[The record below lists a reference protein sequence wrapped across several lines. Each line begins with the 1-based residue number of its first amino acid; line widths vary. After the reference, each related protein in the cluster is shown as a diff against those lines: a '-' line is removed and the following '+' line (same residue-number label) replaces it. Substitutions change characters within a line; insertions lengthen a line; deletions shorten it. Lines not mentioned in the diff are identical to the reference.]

1 MSTFLTKLEYLLRE
15 TLLGIKRGGWMN
27 WAAVSTVAVLLF
39 LFGASLQTSW
49 QLENVLGQLGSQLE
63 ISVYL
68 EPNITGISMQPQVQ
82 GISGVAS
89 VQVIAK
95 DRAWE
100 SLLKDLGNI
109 DTKNAT
115 AQLGVNPLVD
125 ELKVRANNSDRLPE
139 LAKQITKIPGV
150 NEVWYTNEVVDRLRQ
165 LRQAVAST
173 STVVV
178 IVFTL
183 VAVAVIMTTIRLI
196 VMARRLEI
204 EIMQLVGATANWI
217 YFPFVL
223 QGIFFGVMGAAI
235 AYAMLALGLNL
246 LSGVIV
252 NQPELIKSLAIGLT
266 TDFRVQYLLPVIL
279 LGFGSAIGVLGSL
292 IAVRKFS
299 LNQA

>member
-1 MSTFLTKLEYLLRE
+1 MSTFLTKLDYLLRE

-68 EPNITGISMQPQVQ
+68 DQNVTGVSMQPQVE
-82 GISGVAS
+82 GITGVAS
-89 VQVIAK
+89 VQVIDK
-95 DRAWE
+95 DQAWQN
-100 SLLKDLGNI
+100 LLKDLGTV
-109 DTKNAT
+109 DAKNAT
-115 AQLGVNPLVD
+115 EQLGINPLVD
-125 ELKVRANNSDRLPE
+125 ELKVRAVNSDRLPE
-139 LAKQITKIPGV
+139 LAKQITKIKGV
-150 NEVWYTNEVVDRLRQ
+150 SEVWYTNEVVDRLRQ
-165 LRQAVAST
+165 LRQAVASI
-173 STVVV
+173 SSVVVV
-178 IVFTL
+178 IFTL
-183 VAVAVIMTTIRLI
+183 VAIAVIMTTIRLI

-223 QGIFFGVMGAAI
+223 QGIFFGIIGSVV
-235 AYAMLALGLNL
+235 AYTMLSLGLNL
-246 LSGVIV
+246 LSGIIV
-252 NQPELIKSLAIGLT
+252 NQPDLIKSLAVGLT
-266 TDFRVQYLLPVIL
+266 TDLRVQYLLPVIL
-279 LGFGSAIGVLGSL
+279 LGFGSAIGVVGSL

>member
-27 WAAVSTVAVLLF
+27 WAAISTVAVLLF

-68 EPNITGISMQPQVQ
+68 EQNVTGVTMQPKIEGITGIAAVE
-82 GISGVAS
+82 
-89 VQVIAK
+89 VITK
-95 DRAWE
+95 ERAWQN
-100 SLLKDLGNI
+100 LLKDLGNL
-109 DTKNAT
+109 DPNAT
-115 AQLGVNPLVD
+115 DRLGMNPLVD
-125 ELKVRANNSDRLPE
+125 ELKVKATKSDRLPD
-139 LAKQITKIPGV
+139 LAKQIAKIPGV
-150 NEVWYTNEVVDRLRQ
+150 SEVWYTNEVVERLRQ

-173 STVVV
+173 SNVVV
-178 IVFTL
+178 IIFTL
-183 VAVAVIMTTIRLI
+183 VTIAVIMTTIRLI

-223 QGIFFGVMGAAI
+223 QGIFFGIMGAAI
-235 AYAMLALGLNL
+235 AYAMLSLGLNL
-246 LSGVIV
+246 LSGVII
-252 NQPELIKSLAIGLT
+252 NQPDLIKSLAVGLT
-266 TDFRVQYLLPVIL
+266 TDNRVQYFLPIIL

>member
-1 MSTFLTKLEYLLRE
+1 MSIFLTKLDYLLRE

-27 WAAVSTVAVLLF
+27 WAAISTVAVLLF

-49 QLENVLGQLGSQLE
+49 QLENILGQLGSQLE

-68 EPNITGISMQPQVQ
+68 EQNVAGIAMQPTIE
-82 GISGVAS
+82 GITGVAS
-89 VQVIAK
+89 VQVIPK
-95 DRAWE
+95 DQAWQN
-100 SLLKDLGNI
+100 LLKDLG
-109 DTKNAT
+109 DVDPKNAT

-139 LAKQITKIPGV
+139 LAKKIEQIQGV

-173 STVVV
+173 SSVVV

-183 VAVAVIMTTIRLI
+183 VAIAVIMTTIRLI

-223 QGIFFGVMGAAI
+223 QGIFFGIIGAAI
-235 AYAMLALGLNL
+235 AYTMLVLGLNL

-252 NQPELIKSLAIGLT
+252 NQPELIKSLTLGLT
-266 TDFRVQYLLPVIL
+266 TDRRVQYFLPIIL
-279 LGFGSAIGVLGSL
+279 FGFGGAIGISGSL

-299 LNQA
+299 ITSA

>member
-15 TLLGIKRGGWMN
+15 TFLGIKRGGWMN
-27 WAAVSTVAVLLF
+27 WAAISTVAVLLF

-68 EPNITGISMQPQVQ
+68 EPNITGIAMQPQVQ

-139 LAKQITKIPGV
+139 LAKQITKIQGV
-150 NEVWYTNEVVDRLRQ
+150 SEVWYTNEVVDRLRQ

-235 AYAMLALGLNL
+235 AYAMLALSLNL

-266 TDFRVQYLLPVIL
+266 TDLKVQYLLPVIL